1 MAKHVKTVASW
12 DLFHATVLGVD
23 VAPSKGVQLSYGGK
37 IRRGTV
43 ERIGQREDGSIVLNV
58 ETQDGFRNFDADL
71 IESFETFDLV
81 F

>member
-1 MAKHVKTVASW
+1 MAKHVKTVKSW
-12 DLFHATVLGVD
+12 DLFHATVLGVE
-23 VAPSKGVQLSYGGK
+23 VIPTEGVLLSYNGK
-37 IRRGTV
+37 LRKGKL

-58 ETQDGFRNFDADL
+58 ETEDGFRNFDADL